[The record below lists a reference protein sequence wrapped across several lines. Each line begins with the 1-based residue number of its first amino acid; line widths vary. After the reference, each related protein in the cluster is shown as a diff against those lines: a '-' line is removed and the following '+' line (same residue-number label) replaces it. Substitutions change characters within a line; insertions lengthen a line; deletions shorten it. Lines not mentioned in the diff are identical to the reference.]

1 MYCKIHFYFFERA
14 GSSETISAARP
25 GQAEA
30 AEEPERPG
38 QAEAGGDTKQSA
50 THATRRRSGTIS
62 GTISAAAIRNDQ

>member
-30 AEEPERPG
+30 DEEPERPG
-38 QAEAGGDTKQSA
+38 QAEAGGITISTARPGQHTAGGDTKQSA
-50 THATRRRSGTIS
+50 QHAAGDLDR
-62 GTISAAAIRNDQ
+62 

>member
-30 AEEPERPG
+30 DEEPERPG

-50 THATRRRSGTIS
+50 THATR
-62 GTISAAAIRNDQ
+62 